1 MTGYF
6 SKSKRFI
13 LTNGWYLFF
22 CELGRRTGI
31 GFRRQML
38 AGKLRC
44 TTITLGPRCYLRGL
58 CHMTIGENFSAAE
71 GLWLEAVTFHA
82 GQEFSPQIVIGR
94 NVSMSRWSH
103 ITCAKRIYIGDG
115 VLIGSK
121 VIIADHNHGEYS
133 GPYTMPL
140 IPPNLRALGGVQEVV
155 IETNVW
161 LGDGVVVCPGSR
173 IGEGS
178 VIGANAV
185 VIGTIPPFTIAAGIP
200 ARPLKKY
207 NFDSNEWVELR

>member
-1 MTGYF
+1 
-6 SKSKRFI
+6 
-13 LTNGWYLFF
+13 
-22 CELGRRTGI
+22 
-31 GFRRQML
+31 
-38 AGKLRC
+38 
-44 TTITLGPRCYLRGL
+44 
-58 CHMTIGENFSAAE
+58 MTIGENFSAAE